1 MIEQQDLKE
10 FASLQLTGLYL
21 DFFHSTP
28 TITTEFASPM
38 TLQTPPSPLFRSFL
52 WLGITVTV
60 FFILFIGQKLII
72 PFILAIFIW
81 YLINVLS
88 FAIMKLKI
96 GGRAL
101 PASLRYIASVLLIV
115 GILSVFFTFITKN
128 VSEVI
133 QVAPEY
139 QAKIEPMIDKVY
151 GWLPF
156 EKPPPLKEF
165 AAQFDFSGLI
175 KNVAGALGSLAGNAG
190 LISIYVMFLF
200 LEQRSFGPKIKGMAR
215 GNIKETEVLKIIEQ
229 IDRDTRKYI
238 GIKTFSSL
246 TTALLSYGVMTWAGL
261 DFAAFWA
268 LLIFFF
274 NFIPTVGSI
283 LATVFPSI
291 LALIQFESPSTVG
304 LVIGGI
310 LATQILVG
318 NLLEPRL
325 MGNSLNLSPLVIL
338 LSLGLWGSLWG
349 VSGMF
354 LCVPITVIAMIICSH
369 FPQTRSIA
377 VLLSGNGQ
385 IKNRL

>member
-1 MIEQQDLKE
+1 
-10 FASLQLTGLYL
+10 
-21 DFFHSTP
+21 
-28 TITTEFASPM
+28 
-38 TLQTPPSPLFRSFL
+38 
-52 WLGITVTV
+52 
-60 FFILFIGQKLII
+60 
-72 PFILAIFIW
+72 
-81 YLINVLS
+81 
-88 FAIMKLKI
+88 
-96 GGRAL
+96 
-101 PASLRYIASVLLIV
+101 
-115 GILSVFFTFITKN
+115 
-128 VSEVI
+128 
-133 QVAPEY
+133 
-139 QAKIEPMIDKVY
+139 
-151 GWLPF
+151 
-156 EKPPPLKEF
+156 
-165 AAQFDFSGLI
+165 
-175 KNVAGALGSLAGNAG
+175 
-190 LISIYVMFLF
+190 MFLF

-215 GNIKETEVLKIIEQ
+215 GNIKETEVIKIIEH

-291 LALIQFESPSTVG
+291 LALIQFENPTTVG

-310 LATQILVG
+310 MATQILVG

-369 FPQTRSIA
+369 FPQTRPIA

-385 IKNRL
+385 INNRL

>member
-1 MIEQQDLKE
+1 MIPL
-10 FASLQLTGLYL
+10 A
-21 DFFHSTP
+21 
-28 TITTEFASPM
+28 
-38 TLQTPPSPLFRSFL
+38 PPSTLFRAFL

-88 FAIMKLKI
+88 FAIMKLKV
-96 GGRAL
+96 GGRVL

-156 EKPPPLKEF
+156 DEQPPIKEF
-165 AAQFDFSGLI
+165 VSQFDFSGLI

-190 LISIYVMFLF
+190 LISIYVVFLF

-215 GNIKETEVLKIIEQ
+215 GNIKETEILKIIKQ

-238 GIKTFSSL
+238 GIKTLASL
-246 TTALLSYGVMTWAGL
+246 PTAILSYGVMTWAGL

-291 LALIQFESPSTVG
+291 LALIQFESPTTVG

-369 FPQTRSIA
+369 FPQTRPIA